1 MIRRP
6 PLFTLTATRFPS
18 TTLFRSCCLRVS
30 MLLTLLNIVMP
41 VFVVTAIGYAFGRR
55 QARAPQMEF
64 VNHANVMVFCP
75 ALVFS
80 ALMDNPVNLLNAWRS
95 EEHTSELQSLMRI
108 SYAVF
113 CLKKKKSK
121 KCT

>member
-30 MLLTLLNIVMP
+30 MLLTLLKIFMP

-80 ALMDNPVNLLNAWRS
+80 ALMDNPVNLLNAWPLVAGGVLVTIGRAS
-95 EEHTSELQSLMRI
+95 CRERVCQ
-108 SYAVF
+108 YV
-113 CLKKKKSK
+113 
-121 KCT
+121 